1 MIKMKDSS
9 PYHYSYISST
19 LSPMILIITVIT
31 AFIIISL
38 RKRRWAST
46 TRTSFRKI
54 RPSRTLA
61 VLGSGGHTTEMI
73 RLLSS
78 LNKHHFKPLYYVV
91 ASTDTT
97 SISRLNNYI
106 KCQNNNSE
114 VSTTCSTKSKEQ
126 CYYLIRP
133 TDNEIFTIPR
143 AREVGQSYFT
153 SIFTTLQSI
162 ISSAHI
168 IFKTKPDLLIINGPG
183 TCLPIAFWT
192 FIGRIIGLC
201 QGKIIFCES
210 FCRVNTLSLT
220 GKILVKLNM
229 VDLFLV
235 HWQELMDSIDETY
248 DTGTT
253 STKKTK
259 FILIDSFL
267 KHI

>member
-1 MIKMKDSS
+1 
-9 PYHYSYISST
+9 
-19 LSPMILIITVIT
+19 
-31 AFIIISL
+31 
-38 RKRRWAST
+38 
-46 TRTSFRKI
+46 
-54 RPSRTLA
+54 
-61 VLGSGGHTTEMI
+61 
-73 RLLSS
+73 
-78 LNKHHFKPLYYVV
+78 
-91 ASTDTT
+91 
-97 SISRLNNYI
+97 
-106 KCQNNNSE
+106 
-114 VSTTCSTKSKEQ
+114 
-126 CYYLIRP
+126 LIRP